1 MISAQF
7 TDYWCGCRPERIAEL
22 QSELA
27 KVQHMFVWDK
37 GVFNEVLKELGQ
49 HTGRLVAPV

>member
-1 MISAQF
+1 MTSLV
-7 TDYWCGCRPERIAEL
+7 CGSRPERIAEL

-37 GVFNEVLKELGQ
+37 GIFNEVLKELEQ